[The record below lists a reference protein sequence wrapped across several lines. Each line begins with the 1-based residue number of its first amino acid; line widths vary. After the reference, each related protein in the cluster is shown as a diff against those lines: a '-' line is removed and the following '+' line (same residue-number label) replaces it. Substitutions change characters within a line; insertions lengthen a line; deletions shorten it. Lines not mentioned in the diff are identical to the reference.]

1 MFQSID
7 FASPVS
13 GGLTRRQFVR
23 AIAAAA
29 LTATVPAALTACGSK
44 GAAGTITVGSKDFTE
59 GEIISEIYA
68 LALEDAGFTVKRSF
82 DIAGSV
88 IATALEKGEIDLY
101 PEYTGTA
108 LLTVLKAEMETDPQA
123 VYETVKKQYK
133 KKWDLVW
140 LDMAEAA
147 DSQALVI
154 TTKAA
159 EQYGIKTISDLQAHA
174 SELRFASQGEFDER
188 SDGLPALEAAYGAFD
203 WKEHTSFNNG
213 LKYEVLRNDEA
224 DVAPVY
230 TTEGQLV
237 DGAFTLLEDDKHV
250 WPPYNVAP
258 VVRGEVLDANPDIE
272 GVLNAVSKQLTT
284 KGLTEL
290 NAKVDI
296 DKQDYEDV
304 AAEFFDS
311 L

>member
-1 MFQSID
+1 MSQSID
-7 FASPVS
+7 STSPMS

-23 AIAAAA
+23 AVAAAV
-29 LTATVPAALTACGSK
+29 LTTTVPAALTACGSK
-44 GAAGTITVGSKDFTE
+44 GSAGTITVGSKDFTE

-174 SELRFASQGEFDER
+174 NELRFASQGEFDER

-237 DGAFTLLEDDKHV
+237 DDAFTLLEDDKHV

-272 GVLNAVSKQLTT
+272 DVLNAVSKQLTT

-304 AAEFFDS
+304 AAEYFDS

>member
-1 MFQSID
+1 MSQSID
-7 FASPVS
+7 SASSMS

-23 AIAAAA
+23 AVAAAA

-203 WKEHTSFNNG
+203 WKGHTSFNNG

-237 DGAFTLLEDDKHV
+237 DDAFTLLEDDKHV

-272 GVLNAVSKQLTT
+272 DVLNAVSKQLTT